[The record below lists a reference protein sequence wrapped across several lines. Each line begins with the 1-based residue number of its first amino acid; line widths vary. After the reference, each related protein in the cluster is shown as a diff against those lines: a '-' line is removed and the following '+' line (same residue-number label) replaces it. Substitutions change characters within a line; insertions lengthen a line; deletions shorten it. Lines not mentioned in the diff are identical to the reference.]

1 MGTLEER
8 PPAAAASAGFEPF
21 PEKLGGVPVT
31 LKEVESL
38 EKIRDSAD
46 IYEFP
51 EEDKPVDLEA
61 DHEHRGAAEELPV
74 DGVDPVSEIKRVTW
88 QKQRRI
94 PEQEEEEEEEE
105 EDQQTASMKMTSVAV
120 EALDIRKDALMC
132 SSAKKPPLAGSG
144 EKKVELPE
152 VGDKL
157 LGRERQAAAGRMMR
171 LHSCCNNSGSIL
183 VTRSPSF
190 VGPISPAASLSSSS
204 CELQELVDMREKN
217 KFLEAA
223 LKAKAMEVEAMK
235 QEFQEMENNLLD
247 KIECLELANEQLLA
261 GGENSG
267 MEQLQMELT
276 RLQKQN
282 TLLAQ
287 RERELQFQLS
297 TKDMLQKEVQ
307 HLQELNEQLQLD
319 TRRLLPDQNSETGA
333 EAAVGG
339 GSCCCKML
347 LERIVSLET
356 ELAEAVEV
364 NNLYKSQL
372 HTAFAEQENV
382 QAAVTHDDQVV
393 QLKLQL
399 KKQDSE
405 LQDIRDRFFVMS
417 IRLAET
423 EAQHEEALMKVKRLQ
438 NPLRHFGG
446 SFKW

>member
-21 PEKLGGVPVT
+21 PEKLGGVAET
-31 LKEVESL
+31 LKEIESL

-51 EEDKPVDLEA
+51 EEEKPVDLEA

-105 EDQQTASMKMTSVAV
+105 DQQTASLKMTSVAV
-120 EALDIRKDALMC
+120 EALDICKDALMC

-152 VGDKL
+152 VGEKT

-171 LHSCCNNSGSIL
+171 LHSCNKSGSIL
-183 VTRSPSF
+183 VTRSPSV

-319 TRRLLPDQNSETGA
+319 ARRLLPDQNSETGA
-333 EAAVGG
+333 EAAAGG

-405 LQDIRDRFFVMS
+405 LQEIRDRFFVMS

>member
-1 MGTLEER
+1 MGTLEEL
-8 PPAAAASAGFEPF
+8 PPAAAASAGFELF

-31 LKEVESL
+31 LKEIESL

-51 EEDKPVDLEA
+51 EEEKPLDLEA

-74 DGVDPVSEIKRVTW
+74 DVVDPLSEIKRVTW

-94 PEQEEEEEEEE
+94 PEQEEEEEEE
-105 EDQQTASMKMTSVAV
+105 DQQTASLKTTSVAV
-120 EALDIRKDALMC
+120 EALDICKDALMC

-152 VGDKL
+152 VGETM

-171 LHSCCNNSGSIL
+171 LHSCNKSGSIL

-190 VGPISPAASLSSSS
+190 VGPISPSGSLSSSS

-235 QEFQEMENNLLD
+235 QELQEMENNLLD

-333 EAAVGG
+333 EAAAGG